1 MKAGYVY
8 IMASGKNGTIYIG
21 STSDLVKRAYEHR
34 DGLVDG
40 FTNHVLL
47 ASTGRIPIVP
57 VSLGRSAGAGT
68 PLRSG
73 IERAKQ

>member
-1 MKAGYVY
+1 MP
-8 IMASGKNGTIYIG
+8 IMSLQVIQQW
-21 STSDLVKRAYEHR
+21 DLLLQ
-34 DGLVDG
+34 LVDG